1 MNIGFRVKLF
11 LAACGAA
18 AIGLAVAAVMI
29 SRSVA
34 VETEAQIEQSLV
46 AQTRLTAEL
55 LSDNPSATDFPTTD
69 PEALDREADRLGRQ
83 SGARV
88 TFVAADGRVLGDSAE
103 DFAALAGLENHAT
116 RPEIVDALHSGL
128 GISRRHSV
136 TIDAD
141 LLYVAV
147 PVRRSRVAVVRLAIP
162 LTTTARQVQVVRR
175 STLLA
180 LAMAAAAALACA
192 WLFSAPLANRI
203 REIAAVASHY
213 AKGDFSRRV
222 PDYGDDEIG
231 QVARVLD
238 DSIQQLAARLGELS
252 TDRTRMAAIL
262 SGMVE
267 AVLVVDGNGRLRLI
281 NDAAR
286 HMLDLDT
293 IQLGRHYVEAV
304 RQPGILQQLGA
315 ALRGENQAPI
325 EVTLD
330 AGSTPQA
337 GPRIFRAQ
345 AAPVSASGGGG
356 AVLVLHDISDL
367 RRSDRV
373 RRDFVANVSHELRT
387 PLTAVRG
394 YIEALMDEPIT
405 PQQRRNFVEVI
416 DRHTARMERLVRD
429 LLRLARLDAHQ
440 ERADLHTTDVGGLF
454 RSVVADLSERIERH
468 KVAVDMNVDPAAASI
483 QVDPVKLQDA
493 LRNLV
498 ENAVNYSPEAGRI
511 DLAARLDGDT
521 IDLTVADQGPGLPE
535 ADLARVFE
543 RFYRVDQSR
552 TRDPGGTGLG
562 LSIVRQLVELHGGR
576 VRAANRP
583 EGGAL
588 FTISL
593 PHTGGDPST
602 HTQPRSQ

>member
-1 MNIGFRVKLF
+1 VLNIGFRIKLF

-18 AIGLAVAAVMI
+18 AIGLAIAAVMI

-34 VETEAQIEQSLV
+34 AETEAQIQQSLV
-46 AQTRLTAEL
+46 AQTRLTAQL
-55 LSDNPSATDFPTTD
+55 LSDNPPSAD
-69 PEALDREADRLGRQ
+69 PATLDHEADELGRQ

-88 TFVAADGRVLGDSAE
+88 TFIAADGQVVGDSAE
-103 DFAALAGLENHAT
+103 EPAALAGLDNHAT
-116 RPEIVDALHSGL
+116 RPEIVDALRSGI
-128 GISRRHSV
+128 GISRRHSA
-136 TIDAD
+136 TTDAD
-141 LLYVAV
+141 LLYVAA
-147 PVRRSRVAVVRLAIP
+147 PVRQSRVAVVRLAIP
-162 LTTTARQVQVVRR
+162 LTTTARQVQAVRR
-175 STLLA
+175 SALLA
-180 LAMAAAAALACA
+180 LALAAAAALAGA
-192 WLFSAPLANRI
+192 WMFSAPLANRV
-203 REIAAVASHY
+203 REIAGVAALY

-222 PDYGDDEIG
+222 SDYGSDEIG

-286 HMLDLDT
+286 RMLDLEA
-293 IQLGRHYVEAV
+293 IQLGHHYVEAV
-304 RQPGILQQLGA
+304 RQPGIIQQLDA
-315 ALRGENQAPI
+315 ALRGEQREPI
-325 EVTLD
+325 EVALD
-330 AGSTPQA
+330 AGTTPQA

-345 AAPVSASGGGG
+345 AAPVSAGGGGG

-394 YIEALMDEPIT
+394 YVEALMDEPIT
-405 PQQRRNFVEVI
+405 PQQRSNFIAVI

-440 ERADLHTTDVGGLF
+440 ERADVHATDVGGLF
-454 RSVVADLSERIERH
+454 RSVLTDLSERIEHH
-468 KVAVDMNVDPAAASI
+468 KVTVDVKVDPAAASI
-483 QVDPVKLQDA
+483 NVDPVKLQDA
-493 LRNLV
+493 VRNLV
-498 ENAVNYSPEAGRI
+498 ENAVNYSPEGGRI
-511 DLAARLDGDT
+511 DLAAHLDGET
-521 IDLTVADQGPGLPE
+521 IDLTVADQGRGLPE
-535 ADLARVFE
+535 ADLGRVFE

-593 PHTGGDPST
+593 PHQI
-602 HTQPRSQ
+602 QPRNQ